1 MNRIRTIG
9 RRITLLTGLAIAL
22 LVATGAVPAFA
33 VQAPPA
39 AGGGVFVPT
48 SSPSPPVYVGGMPG
62 WQIALI
68 AVGAA
73 IAAATVAVIADR
85 ARHAHWPAT

>member
-22 LVATGAVPAFA
+22 LVAAGAVPAFA

-39 AGGGVFVPT
+39 AGGGVFVPA
-48 SSPSPPVYVGGMPG
+48 SSPSVPVYVGGMPG

-68 AVGAA
+68 AVCAA

>member
-9 RRITLLTGLAIAL
+9 RRIALLTSLAVAL
-22 LVATGAVPAFA
+22 LAAIGAVPAFA

-48 SSPSPPVYVGGMPG
+48 SSPSVPVYVGGMPG

-73 IAAATVAVIADR
+73 IAAATVAVVADR
-85 ARHAHWPAT
+85 ARQAHWPAT